1 MVSCS
6 GIVRGDQ
13 WAASPCSRYNLRG
26 ILQLVGLLCGVRV
39 LEMEEDRNKPLSD
52 SSRSLLS
59 NCPFAVLISLL
70 ISIVLFV
77 WACVLPVYG
86 VVSCGFWC
94 LLGGILMPLY
104 WTPNLFYLSA
114 IVLTFKRRYLGA
126 AILGSIATFWAIH
139 VSSVIL
145 SDHNLYRNPPLSAP
159 HFWSASM
166 LVLTVG
172 CFIQWYVSIFKPYL
186 KKVT

>member
-1 MVSCS
+1 
-6 GIVRGDQ
+6 
-13 WAASPCSRYNLRG
+13 
-26 ILQLVGLLCGVRV
+26 
-39 LEMEEDRNKPLSD
+39 MEEDSKKRLSD

-59 NCPFAVLISLL
+59 NCPFAALIGLL

-86 VVSCGFWC
+86 VASCGFWC
-94 LLGGILMPLY
+94 LIGGFVMPFS
-104 WTPNLFYLSA
+104 WAPNPLYLSA
-114 IVLTFKRRYLGA
+114 IVLTFMRRYLGA

-139 VSSVIL
+139 VSSAL
-145 SDHNLYRNPPLSAP
+145 PFSPSGNPKFLSAP
-159 HFWSASM
+159 HFWYASM